1 MSDGRRRRSFFF
13 TMREGTSEA
22 VREGGR
28 EGSPIVE
35 TGEGEKGRAL
45 QWLLAAHGNERQN
58 R

>member
-1 MSDGRRRRSFFF
+1 
-13 TMREGTSEA
+13 MREGTSDA

-35 TGEGEKGRAL
+35 TGEGERGRAL